1 MRALWL
7 ERRTVAFREDVP
19 LPELVESQTAIV
31 RVRLAGICGT
41 DLALLG
47 GYYPYTGIPG
57 HEFVGDVVATDDAAW
72 IGQRVVGEINV
83 GCGGCEECRRMGPAH
98 CRFRKAIG
106 IAGHAGAFAEYLSVP
121 IANLH
126 RVPDTVPD
134 TAAVFTEPL
143 AAALAIRQQVH
154 VRPDDRVLLIGAG
167 RLGQLIAQTL
177 ALTGCDLSVIA
188 RHPLQQQLLA
198 RQGIVSR
205 TEDAP
210 PAGLFDCV
218 VEASGSPSGF
228 ALARRSIRPR
238 GTLVLKSTYAGEVPV
253 PLSSLVVDEIR
264 VIGSRCGP
272 FGPALRLL
280 EQRRVD
286 PTPLISGVYPLSA
299 GIDALAAARE
309 PSRLKILLSP
319 DAALGGLKG

>member
-7 ERRTVAFREDVP
+7 EGQVLTFRDDVP
-19 LPELVESQTAIV
+19 RPELVEPLTALI

-41 DLALLG
+41 DLALLR

-57 HEFVGDVVATDDAAW
+57 HEFVGDVVAADEAAW

-83 GCGGCEECRRMGPAH
+83 GCGRCDECRRIGPMH

-106 IAGHAGAFAEYLSVP
+106 IAGHAGAFAEYLTVP
-121 IANLH
+121 TANLH

-143 AAALAIRQQVH
+143 AAALAILQQVH
-154 VRPDDRVLLIGAG
+154 VPPDLRVLLIGAG
-167 RLGQLIAQTL
+167 RLGQLIAQIL

-198 RQGIVSR
+198 RQGIASYAEG
-205 TEDAP
+205 TP
-210 PAGLFDCV
+210 PAKPFDLV

-228 ALARRSIRPR
+228 ALARRLIRPR
-238 GTLVLKSTYAGEVPV
+238 GMLVLKSTYADEVPV
-253 PLSSLVVDEIR
+253 NLSSLVVDEVR
-264 VIGSRCGP
+264 LIGSRCGP

-280 EQRRVD
+280 SQRRVD

-299 GIDALAAARE
+299 GLEAFAAARE
-309 PSRLKILLSP
+309 PNRLKILLAP
-319 DAALGGLKG
+319 DAAAGGL